1 MSMAATSA
9 PGTAILI
16 IGWSPHRNQGVK
28 GGDSQDVAPDL
39 FFRATR
45 KPLELPLGRRH
56 CHVMADPR
64 NTDPDDRDPR
74 ERELGRR
81 SGQPTASP
89 WLVIG
94 LILMLGAVVYVIS
107 AVLN

>member
-1 MSMAATSA
+1 
-9 PGTAILI
+9 
-16 IGWSPHRNQGVK
+16 
-28 GGDSQDVAPDL
+28 
-39 FFRATR
+39 
-45 KPLELPLGRRH
+45 
-56 CHVMADPR
+56 MADPR

-81 SGQPTASP
+81 SEEPAVSP

-107 AVLN
+107 AVLT